1 MDNEEI
7 SVLEIDESHYNPL
20 NDVLFKFIFGR
31 EERKQITIDFL
42 NAVLEGYLPNEIKD
56 LSFNQSE
63 LVPDNAMDKLGRLDV
78 ACVLDSGE
86 QVDIEVQVINQHN
99 MERRTLFYWSRM
111 YLLSLPAGKLYQNLK
126 PAITIN
132 LLSYCV
138 LPQDEPHSMYSVYN
152 IKTGDRL
159 NRDMEL
165 HFLEIPKYQNKAGKK
180 PQNMSRMERWLS
192 YFANKMT
199 AKEKEELAMSE
210 AAISTAMQAA
220 REFLASTEE
229 RRQYL
234 NREMAIMDY
243 NSFMESCRQD
253 GWKVGHERGLQ
264 QGLERGLEQGL
275 QQGLEQGISKG
286 KSAGEARMGKLIS
299 RLMHDGHTD
308 LVTRVVSD
316 EKIRNEYY
324 AKYNI

>member
-1 MDNEEI
+1 MGDEWMNDKEKA
-7 SVLEIDESHYNPL
+7 VLEVNESNYNPM

-31 EERKQITIDFL
+31 EERKQITINFL

-56 LSFNQSE
+56 LSFSQSE
-63 LVPDNAMDKLGRLDV
+63 LVPDNISDKVGRLDV

-99 MERRTLFYWSRM
+99 IERRTLFYWSRM
-111 YLLSLPAGKLYQNLK
+111 YLLSLPAGSLYQDFK

-132 LLSYCV
+132 LLSYST
-138 LPQDEPHSMYSVYN
+138 LPQEDPHAMYSIYN
-152 IKTGDRL
+152 IKNGDRL

-165 HFLEIPKYQNKAGKK
+165 HFLEIPKYKNKAGKK
-180 PQNMSRMERWLS
+180 PKNMSRMERWLN

-199 AKEKEELAMSE
+199 NQEKEELAMSE
-210 AAISTAMQAA
+210 AAIGAAMQAA

-243 NSFMESCRQD
+243 NSFMAYCHNN
-253 GWKVGHERGLQ
+253 GWKEGHERGM
-264 QGLERGLEQGL
+264 EQGM
-275 QQGLEQGISKG
+275 EQGMKQGRSEG
-286 KSAGEARMGKLIS
+286 KLEGEARMGRLIS
-299 RLMHDGHTD
+299 CLLQDGHTD
-308 LVTRVVSD
+308 AIKHVIAD
-316 EKIRNEYY
+316 AKIRNKYY
-324 AKYNI
+324 DKYGI

>member
-1 MDNEEI
+1 MSKEEMFALK
-7 SVLEIDESHYNPL
+7 VDEQNYNPL
-20 NDVLFKFIFGR
+20 NDVLFKFVFGR

-56 LSFNQSE
+56 LSFSPSE
-63 LVPDNAMDKLGRLDV
+63 LIPDNSLDKLGRLDV

-99 MERRTLFYWSRM
+99 MKRRTLFYWSRM
-111 YLLSLPAGKLYQNLK
+111 YLLSLPAGRLYQNLK

-132 LLSYCV
+132 LLSYTA
-138 LPQDEPHSMYSVYN
+138 LPQEEPHSMYSIYN

-165 HFLEIPKYQNKAGKK
+165 HFLEIPKYRYDGKK
-180 PQNMSRMERWLS
+180 PKDMNRMEKWLN

-199 AKEKEELAMSE
+199 EQEKEELAMSE
-210 AAISTAMQAA
+210 AAIREAMQAA
-220 REFLASTEE
+220 RQFLASTEE

-243 NSFMESCRQD
+243 NSLMESSR
-253 GWKVGHERGLQ
+253 
-264 QGLERGLEQGL
+264 
-275 QQGLEQGISKG
+275 QQGLEQGLEKG
-286 KSAGEARMGKLIS
+286 LEQGKLQGEARMVQLIS
-299 RLMHDGHTD
+299 RLMQEGQSD
-308 LVTRVVSD
+308 LIAEVIADPAVRD
-316 EKIRNEYY
+316 KYY
-324 AKYNI
+324 RKYGIV